1 MGRILR
7 AHWLFIAALLAGGAL
22 RALAVLGYRPALWF
36 WADSFA
42 YLSAALDVR
51 PLESRPSGY
60 SLFLWLL
67 SPLQSVQAVVVVQ
80 HLMGLA
86 VAACVYLLLRRLA
99 GLPGWGATLA
109 TLPVLLDVHQVQLEH
124 LVMAD
129 LLFQFLAVLA
139 VTLLLWR
146 RRPAVRLAL
155 LAGLLLAVATVTRTI
170 GLPLIAVVLV
180 GLVIRRAGWKAVVAT
195 ATASAIALGGYA
207 VWFKSEFGAYG
218 LTRGNAFLW
227 ARTMTFADCAQILP
241 TGPEAALCPTE
252 PLNLRQPPPVYIW
265 GGDSPFNKIKGDWAE
280 RDALAGDFATQAV
293 MAQPLDF
300 LRTGL
305 TDVAHIFDWT
315 RRVYPTEGDQSAYV
329 FPDVTGS
336 LPDTPASRGRTAEE
350 LVTAYQGGPGD
361 TVTVDP
367 YASWLRAYQENGF
380 LRGPF
385 FGVILLIGLIG
396 VLTRLRVSV
405 EGPFGARRAR
415 PGEGAHR
422 EPPSREEP
430 RGPGGWA
437 LGGAALLPWAAATVL
452 VVLPPFI
459 AAFDHRYVVPAVPLA
474 CLAAGLAFGVRELRG
489 PGESAEPMEPAEP
502 VEPGDPREAG
512 RETEEPRGRRRNDP
526 WPPEESWAAQESP
539 WALPAARSSAAPD
552 VQADERPQRLVPKRP
567 ADLVDG
573 VLVYPRH
580 EPADVGRGPAAHR
593 DPDPVAFHGPDPDP
607 AQPFDFFEGD
617 REHRGPRPA
626 APAPPSPAQGAQQPP
641 DGHQRQY
648 YKY

>member
-1 MGRILR
+1 MTTGAHPVGRILR

-265 GGDSPFNKIKGDWAE
+265 GGDSPS
-280 RDALAGDFATQAV
+280 
-293 MAQPLDF
+293 
-300 LRTGL
+300 
-305 TDVAHIFDWT
+305 T
-315 RRVYPTEGDQSAYV
+315 RSK
-329 FPDVTGS
+329 VTGPS
-336 LPDTPASRGRTAEE
+336 VTRSPGTSPRRPSWPSRSTSSGPVSPTWPTSSTGPAVSTRPRATRAPTSSPTSPVPCRTPPPPAAAPPKNSSPPTRAGPATPSPSTPTRAGCAPIRRTA
-350 LVTAYQGGPGD
+350 
-361 TVTVDP
+361 
-367 YASWLRAYQENGF
+367 S
-380 LRGPF
+380 
-385 FGVILLIGLIG
+385 
-396 VLTRLRVSV
+396 S
-405 EGPFGARRAR
+405 
-415 PGEGAHR
+415 
-422 EPPSREEP
+422 
-430 RGPGGWA
+430 
-437 LGGAALLPWAAATVL
+437 
-452 VVLPPFI
+452 
-459 AAFDHRYVVPAVPLA
+459 
-474 CLAAGLAFGVRELRG
+474 
-489 PGESAEPMEPAEP
+489 
-502 VEPGDPREAG
+502 
-512 RETEEPRGRRRNDP
+512 
-526 WPPEESWAAQESP
+526 
-539 WALPAARSSAAPD
+539 AARSSASSSSS
-552 VQADERPQRLVPKRP
+552 
-567 ADLVDG
+567 G
-573 VLVYPRH
+573 
-580 EPADVGRGPAAHR
+580 
-593 DPDPVAFHGPDPDP
+593 
-607 AQPFDFFEGD
+607 
-617 REHRGPRPA
+617 
-626 APAPPSPAQGAQQPP
+626 
-641 DGHQRQY
+641 
-648 YKY
+648 